1 MASVRTVHVP
11 NTRQVPALPES
22 EPAVVL
28 DGGLLVV
35 DANRRWRSLHL
46 PFADLSDVGRMV
58 FCDPAAASFFVDR
71 RREEHDVV
79 AALLDGV
86 DADATREAARA
97 AARSLREQSPRFDA
111 LWRGLR
117 VRQRLLDTYAV
128 RHPDLGEL
136 TFDRRTV
143 RRHGLLLRVASP
155 RRTTAALLP
164 LLDHLPG

>member
-1 MASVRTVHVP
+1 VRTVHAP
-11 NTRQVPALPES
+11 NARPVPALPEH

-71 RREEHDVV
+71 TREEHDVV
-79 AALLDGV
+79 AALLDGS
-86 DADATREAARA
+86 DTDATREAAQA
-97 AARSLREQSPRFDA
+97 AARSLRDQSPRFDA

-117 VRQRLLDTYAV
+117 VRQRLLDTYAI

-143 RRHGLLLRVASP
+143 RLDGLVLRVATP
-155 RRTTAALLP
+155 RPATSELLP